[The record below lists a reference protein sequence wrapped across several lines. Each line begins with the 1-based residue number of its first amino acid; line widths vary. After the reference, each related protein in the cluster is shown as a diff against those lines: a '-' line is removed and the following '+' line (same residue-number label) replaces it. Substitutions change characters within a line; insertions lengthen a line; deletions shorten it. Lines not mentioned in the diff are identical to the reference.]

1 MNQNALK
8 KERDGFRLKLVKTLE
23 KENLLESQNGELTN
37 YSMIGP
43 SNGYLLSR
51 RTDCNVP
58 RLLNS
63 RPVSVAR
70 PNLKI
75 A

>member
-1 MNQNALK
+1 MNQNARK
-8 KERDGFRLKLVKTLE
+8 KGLAGFRLKLVKALE
-23 KENLLESQNGELTN
+23 KKNLLESQNGELTN
-37 YSMIGP
+37 YLMIGP
-43 SNGYLLSR
+43 SNEWLLSR

-70 PNLKI
+70 PNL
-75 A
+75 